1 MYNNRVALFTS
12 PFEITVFPALDRCR
26 IDLMGSLDFESTFI
40 AFKEMGNKIIA
51 LGKPNVIQTWN
62 QDTGHIVQRT
72 HVRGL
77 DLTNY
82 RFHSDWHG

>member
-40 AFKEMGNKIIA
+40 SFKEIGNKIIA
-51 LGKPNVIQTWN
+51 LGKPNV
-62 QDTGHIVQRT
+62 
-72 HVRGL
+72 L
-77 DLTNY
+77 
-82 RFHSDWHG
+82 